1 MSQPSDEMFRWVEIY
16 KGMIALSIEAFK
28 VSALA
33 NGGAAVA
40 LLAYL
45 GDSKDQKLAAA
56 MQLPMFCFLMG
67 LVFCALSI
75 LFSYFNH
82 RSLARELDP
91 NPSVATKPNP
101 CIRQIQLT
109 AAVSFFVISLITF
122 VLGAI
127 MAVMKYASIPYPS

>member
-1 MSQPSDEMFRWVEIY
+1 MFRWVEIY

-45 GDSKDQKLAAA
+45 GDSKEPALAVA
-56 MQLPMFCFLMG
+56 MQVPMFCFLMG

-82 RSLARELDP
+82 RNLARELDP
-91 NPSVATKPNP
+91 NPSVAPKPNP
-101 CIRQIQLT
+101 CARQLQLA
-109 AAVSFFVISLITF
+109 AAVSFFVISLIMF
-122 VLGAI
+122 VLGATV
-127 MAVMKYASIPYPS
+127 AVMKYANA

>member
-1 MSQPSDEMFRWVEIY
+1 
-16 KGMIALSIEAFK
+16 MIALSLEAFK

-45 GDSKDQKLAAA
+45 GDSKQPTLAAA

-91 NPSVATKPNP
+91 NPAVAAKPSP
-101 CIRQIQLT
+101 CTRSIQLA
-109 AAVSFFVISLITF
+109 AAVSFYVVSLITF
-122 VLGAI
+122 VLGAVV
-127 MAVMKYASIPYPS
+127 AVMKYASA

>member
-45 GDSKDQKLAAA
+45 GDSKDQKLAGA

-91 NPSVATKPNP
+91 NPSVATKPDP
-101 CIRQIQLT
+101 CIRKIQLA
-109 AAVSFFVISLITF
+109 AAVSLFVVSLIMF

-127 MAVMKYASIPYPS
+127 FAVMKYASA